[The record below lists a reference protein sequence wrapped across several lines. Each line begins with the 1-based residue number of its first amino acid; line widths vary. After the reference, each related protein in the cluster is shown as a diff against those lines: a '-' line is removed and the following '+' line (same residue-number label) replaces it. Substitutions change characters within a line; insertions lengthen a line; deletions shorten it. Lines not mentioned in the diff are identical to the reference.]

1 MHLMENIFEWLE
13 LVIDVSAAII
23 MVLAFVVAVF
33 TYFRSLISKNRNNFL
48 TQMQLMRC
56 ELGVKLVFAL
66 ELLIISDLLHT
77 MVSRSLEDMALVG
90 ALVVIRTVIS
100 YFVNREIADIHA
112 EISGLPETERG

>member
-1 MHLMENIFEWLE
+1 MHLMENIFEWLA